1 MSKCSGSLCNVVKCL
16 IVCGVRCPTDI
27 VTYWAVQTV
36 SGLDSQFVQP
46 QKSKCGWH
54 SWNLGHCRLVL
65 FDHYY
70 ITKPTDSL
78 TAYHYTM
85 CLNRVNIQIFTKC
98 FSKIPLCSF
107 HQVLNVL
114 ALVLGNLWHLK
125 PSHVRKLL
133 AFYQVTEYVDHQFV
147 KLSSS

>member
-46 QKSKCGWH
+46 QESKCGWH

-98 FSKIPLCSF
+98 FIKILLCIIKSSF
-107 HQVLNVL
+107 ECFSFGFGQLMALNL
-114 ALVLGNLWHLK
+114 PMWENFLLFTMSLNMLTTNL
-125 PSHVRKLL
+125 
-133 AFYQVTEYVDHQFV
+133 
-147 KLSSS
+147 

>member
-98 FSKIPLCSF
+98 FIKILLCIIKSSSECFSF
-107 HQVLNVL
+107 GFGQLMTLNLPMWENVL
-114 ALVLGNLWHLK
+114 LFTMSLNMLTTNL
-125 PSHVRKLL
+125 
-133 AFYQVTEYVDHQFV
+133 
-147 KLSSS
+147 